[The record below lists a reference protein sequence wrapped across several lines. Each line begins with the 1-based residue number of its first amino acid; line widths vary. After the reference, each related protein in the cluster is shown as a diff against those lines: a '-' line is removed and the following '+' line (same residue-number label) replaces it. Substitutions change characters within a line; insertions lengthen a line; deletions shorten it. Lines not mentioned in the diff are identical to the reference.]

1 MTKLYELQR
10 GDHFKIVEH
19 GDEVM
24 IPPSAP
30 EPAKDAVYKH
40 LNIDGMYSRNLAPS
54 GEVHYLAAWTEVEKV
69 TI

>member
-10 GDHFKIVEH
+10 GDHFKIV
-19 GDEVM
+19 DEEAQVPVDA
-24 IPPSAP
+24 PPP
-30 EPAKDAVYKH
+30 DNDGIYKH